1 MKLRVLSIVAL
12 LICTFTRA
20 DDNKLSDILVPG
32 SDWQVAVDH
41 LGFADGL
48 SCDSAGNVYFTN
60 LKATPERPAGVY
72 RLSTDGKVKLLAEPG
87 RSGTKVGPDGRT
99 LYACSGD

>member
-1 MKLRVLSIVAL
+1 MEGNMKPTFLTFLAL
-12 LICTFTRA
+12 LAFLSCGIGPGEQ
-20 DDNKLSDILVPG
+20 NKLTEILVDG

-60 LKATPERPAGVY
+60 LKATPEHPAGVY
-72 RLSTDGKVKLLAEPG
+72 RLSTDGKVTKLAEPG
-87 RSGTKVGPDGRT
+87 RSGTK
-99 LYACSGD
+99 